1 MRFVDNNKEE
11 ANLAYSLKMEIMK
24 SKKNQVWVLSLC
36 VTALFFAAPMKA
48 QVTIG
53 SDTIPNKDALLE
65 LKQDGTTTK
74 GLLLP
79 RVALK
84 STSLASPLSAHV
96 PGMEVFNTDSIN
108 DVTPGTYYDDGTK
121 WVKSGG
127 TKWFYMPSFNLPAP
141 TVVNAPTECDLYK
154 EYLNQ
159 FTNGNGQF
167 ISSNASATNVQ
178 PVYAR
183 EQLDYFVSAYYGPI
197 SISSISP
204 LGVMTYTFTDT
215 NIPEGSFVNIIF
227 VVK

>member
-1 MRFVDNNKEE
+1 MKR
-11 ANLAYSLKMEIMK
+11 KMGKMT
-24 SKKNQVWVLSLC
+24 VLTIIT
-36 VTALFFAAPMKA
+36 TALFFVAPMKA

-53 SDTIPNKDALLE
+53 SQNIPDKNALLD
-65 LKQDGTTTK
+65 LRQNTVDSSSTK

-79 RVALK
+79 RVALV
-84 STSLASPLSAHV
+84 STTSSSPLTAHV
-96 PGMEVFNTDSIN
+96 AGMEVFNTDTTG

-141 TVVNAPTECDLYK
+141 ATVNASTDCDLYK

-159 FTNGNGQF
+159 FTNGNGQL

-183 EQLDYFVSAYYGPI
+183 EQLDYFVSAYSGPI
-197 SISSISP
+197 SISGINAS
-204 LGVMTYTFTDT
+204 GVMTYTFTDT
-215 NIPEGSFVNIIF
+215 NIPEGSYINIIF

>member
-1 MRFVDNNKEE
+1 MKF
-11 ANLAYSLKMEIMK
+11 MK
-24 SKKNQVWVLSLC
+24 SKKNQLRVLSLC
-36 VTALFFAAPMKA
+36 VTTLFFAAPMKA
-48 QVTIG
+48 QVTVG
-53 SDTIPNKDALLE
+53 SESAPNKDALLE

-84 STSLASPLSAHV
+84 STSLAFPLSAHV
-96 PGMEVFNTDSIN
+96 KGMEVFNTDSVG

-121 WVKSGG
+121 WVRSGG

-141 TVVNAPTECDLYK
+141 TAVNVSTTCDLYK

-167 ISSNASATNVQ
+167 VSSNASATNVQ
-178 PVYAR
+178 PVYDR
-183 EQLDYFVSAYYGPI
+183 EQLDYFVSAYSGPI
-197 SISSISP
+197 SISGINAS
-204 LGVMTYTFTDT
+204 GVMTYTFTDT
-215 NIPEGSFVNIIF
+215 NIPEGSYINIIF